1 MPQIF
6 NSMQTRTATIA
17 NAQGIHCRPSAVIV
31 KEFMGYPGAI
41 RLSNSNGS
49 CDLSSVL
56 QLLSLEMTQG
66 SVVRVE
72 VEGPDEAAKAD
83 RVVELLETHFD
94 FPPLA

>member
-1 MPQIF
+1 
-6 NSMQTRTATIA
+6 MQTRIATIA

-31 KEFMGYPGAI
+31 KEFMGYPGSI
-41 RLSNSNGS
+41 HLSNGNGT

-72 VEGPDEAAKAD
+72 VEGPDESAKAD
-83 RVVELLETHFD
+83 RVVELLETRFD